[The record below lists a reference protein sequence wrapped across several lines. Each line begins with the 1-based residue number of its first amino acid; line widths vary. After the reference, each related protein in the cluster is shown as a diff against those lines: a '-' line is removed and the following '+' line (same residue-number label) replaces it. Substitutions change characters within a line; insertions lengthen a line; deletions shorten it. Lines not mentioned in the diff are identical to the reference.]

1 MDDKPLR
8 IAMFTDNYY
17 PFVGGVPN
25 SIEKLSKGLRAK
37 GHSVTVFCPKYPE
50 QTEPDTDPDIVR
62 CKLLRY
68 HKTKVY
74 NFPLINIFSSSIRK
88 EFLRRGFDVVHSHHP
103 FWMGKKG
110 HKLARKY
117 GLPSVYTQ
125 HTMYDQYSHYLPLL
139 KGLFKKYIAHG
150 IIRKFSQSCDAVFSP
165 VGTSKTYLTS
175 MGVTKPISV
184 MATGVDMVPRGAG
197 DVFRERYKPEQGV
210 LLCSVARLA
219 PEKNFHFMLKAI
231 KRVTELTPARFR
243 CLIVGGGPDRA
254 SLDDAIIALG
264 LSGVVTMIG
273 EVPQPEVGRYLEAS
287 DFFVFASTSEVQ
299 GTVLY
304 EAMAARCGAVSVYCS
319 GADDVII
326 DGFNGYR
333 THEDIEEWAARVA
346 SLLNDPGEMRRLS
359 DNAYE
364 HAKQYSVEAMAEQA
378 ERTYRSVIGKRSG

>member
-1 MDDKPLR
+1 MEDKPLR
-8 IAMFTDNYY
+8 VAMFTDNYY

-25 SIEKLSKGLRAK
+25 SIEKLTKGLRAM
-37 GHSVTVFCPKYPE
+37 GHSVTIFCPQYPE
-50 QTEPDTDPDIVR
+50 QKTPDADPDIVR

-74 NFPLINIFSSSIRK
+74 NFPLINVFSSRIRK

-125 HTMYDQYSHYLPLL
+125 HTMYDQYSHYLPL
-139 KGLFKKYIAHG
+139 FKRAFKRYIAHS
-150 IIRKFSQSCDAVFSP
+150 IICKFSQRCDAVFSP
-165 VGTSKTYLTS
+165 VGTSKAYLES
-175 MGVTKPISV
+175 MKVTTPISI
-184 MATGVDMVPRGAG
+184 MATGVYMVPKGAG
-197 DVFRERYKPEQGV
+197 GALRKQYAPKDGI

-219 PEKNFHFMLKAI
+219 PEKNFHFMLKGL
-231 KRVTELTPARFR
+231 KRVKELTSAVFT
-243 CLIVGGGPDRA
+243 CMIVGGGPDRA
-254 SLDDAIIALG
+254 SLDEAIVELG
-264 LSGVVTMIG
+264 LSDTVVMIG

-319 GADDVII
+319 GADDVIV
-326 DGFNGYR
+326 DGYNGYR

-346 SLLNDPGEMRRLS
+346 ALLDDPAEMRRLS

-378 ERTYRSVIGKRSG
+378 TRTYRAVIAKKNG